1 MAKTRRTTTSK
12 LNKLVD
18 DLLHPYFTDYPTLII
33 MDSLLHAIIEQDP
46 KTSMRKSIKYNLPK
60 LLESLTK
67 NRKTPFQ
74 PKITT
79 LESD

>member
-18 DLLHPYFTDYPTLII
+18 DLLHPHFTDYPTLII
-33 MDSLLHAIIEQDP
+33 MDSLLHAMIEQDP
-46 KTSMRKSIKYNLPK
+46 KTSMHKSIKYNLPK

-67 NRKTPFQ
+67 KQKNPCQ